1 LVTPGQPGATSVSPA
16 CDNRRTRVTPAA
28 RIDVGRV
35 EADAL

>member
-1 LVTPGQPGATSVSPA
+1 LVSPA